1 MLIEIAVWLIKSI
14 YTSITFTTCQV
25 AKTAAQLAILVRQG
39 FLIFG
44 TLKFN
49 PMKFY
54 LVSSLIL
61 TTLLFSC
68 QEPKETVENQS
79 ETSSINA
86 NLEMKGG
93 EQVDRFADIQVI
105 RYDIVDFDKLSVRQ
119 KKLVYFMSQAGLA
132 GRDIIYDQNNAFNLE
147 IRNAI
152 EHIIEN
158 YTGDKSTN
166 DWKNFMVYAKQI
178 WFANGIH
185 HHYGMNK
192 FTPKF
197 SRIAFKGYAKETMA
211 KISNEAMDVIF
222 DPNIDAKRKVKNANK
237 DMIVASANNFYGDGV
252 TQKMV
257 DEFYN
262 TKADP
267 NEKHPIELGLNS
279 TLILKNGDLYEDV
292 WKIDGRYGKAIKKIV
307 YWLEKAVEVAEN
319 DQQAKALEKLIEYY
333 KTGDLKTWDDYN
345 VLWAGSTEGDIDWI
359 NGFIETYG
367 DALGKRASYESIVQ
381 ITDFEASKQMAVVAE
396 NAQWFEDNSPLIES
410 HKKKEVKGVSYKV
423 VQVASESGDASPS
436 TPIGVNL
443 PNNNWIRQEV
453 GSKSVSLG
461 NIISA
466 YDKAGGPGI
475 LKEFAN
481 DEDEVA
487 LATAHGYL
495 SGKLHTALHEVVGHA
510 SGQIN
515 DGVGQPAETL
525 RNYASTLEE
534 ARADLVGLYYI
545 MDPKM
550 IDLGLITTLDVGKA
564 EYDGYIRNGMMT
576 QLQRLELGDDVEEEH
591 MQNRQLVAA
600 WAIER
605 GAADNVVERI
615 TRNGKTYFNINDYDK
630 LRVIFGEL
638 LREIQRIKSEGDY
651 EAGRALV
658 EGYGVKVD
666 QALHKEVLDRVKPLD
681 LAPYRGFVNPV
692 LTPIADENGEIIDIK
707 IENNQTFVEQ
717 MLYYRKE
724 YGILD

>member
-1 MLIEIAVWLIKSI
+1 MK
-14 YTSITFTTCQV
+14 
-25 AKTAAQLAILVRQG
+25 
-39 FLIFG
+39 FLIAPG
-44 TLKFN
+44 
-49 PMKFY
+49 
-54 LVSSLIL
+54 LIL
-61 TTLLFSC
+61 STLLFSC
-68 QEPKETVENQS
+68 GETTEDAVVDAS

-86 NLEMKGG
+86 DLEMKSG
-93 EQVDRFADIQVI
+93 EEVDRFADIQVI
-105 RYDIVDFDKLSVRQ
+105 RYDIVDFDKLTIQQ

-132 GRDIIYDQNNAFNLE
+132 GRDIIYDQNNPFNLE

-152 EHIIEN
+152 EHVIEN
-158 YTGDKSTN
+158 YNGDKNTE
-166 DWKNFMVYAKQI
+166 DWKNFMVYAKQL

-197 SRIAFKGYAKETMA
+197 SQMAFKGYVKKTGAT
-211 KISNEAMDVIF
+211 ISNEAMDVIF
-222 DPNIDAKRKVKNANK
+222 DPNLAAKRKVKDANK
-237 DMIVASANNFYGDGV
+237 DMIVASANNFYGPGV

-257 DEFYN
+257 DDFYN
-262 TKADP
+262 ELADP
-267 NEKHPIELGLNS
+267 NDEHPIELGLNS
-279 TLILKNGDLYEDV
+279 TLILKDGNLFEDV
-292 WKIDGRYGKAIKKIV
+292 WKIDGKYGKAIEKIV
-307 YWLEKAVEVAEN
+307 YWLEQAVEVAEN

-345 VLWAGSTEGDIDWI
+345 VLWAKSTEGDIDWI
-359 NGFIETYG
+359 NGFIEVYG

-466 YDKAGGPGI
+466 YDNAGGPGI
-475 LKEFAN
+475 LTEFAN
-481 DEDEVA
+481 DEEEVA
-487 LATAHGYL
+487 LSKEHGYL
-495 SGKLHTALHEVVGHA
+495 AGKLHTALHEVVGHA

-515 DGVGQPAETL
+515 KGIGQPAETL

-545 MDPKM
+545 LDPKM

-591 MQNRQLVAA
+591 MQNRQLVAS

-605 GAADNVVERI
+605 GATDNVVERI
-615 TRNGKTYFNINDYDK
+615 TRDGKTYFNINDYDK

-651 EAGRALV
+651 EAGKALV
-658 EGYGVKVD
+658 ENYGVKVD
-666 QALHKEVLDRVKPLD
+666 QKLHKEVLDRVKPLN
-681 LAPYRGFVNPV
+681 LAPYRGFVNPILV
-692 LTPIADENGEIIDIK
+692 PVTEGDSDEIIDIK
-707 IENNQTFVEQ
+707 IENKQTFVEQ
-717 MLYYRKE
+717 MLYYSKL
-724 YGILD
+724 YGNLD